1 MRTSETTFQN
11 NRLAALGVSLEDAHA
26 LRLSSR
32 GLTRWYTLECG
43 DGNDY
48 ASWAIERDENDIP
61 EMVTYHNSGKTT
73 RRRVRDME
81 RFHQKRIVAICAKC
95 NLHYYL
101 QTDPRGASLYISAN
115 PIDIC
120 DYNRNSVC
128 VY

>member
-32 GLTRWYTLECG
+32 GLTRWYEMECG
-43 DGNDY
+43 GGNDY

-73 RRRVRDME
+73 RRRVRD
-81 RFHQKRIVAICAKC
+81 RRIYNARDA
-95 NLHYYL
+95 
-101 QTDPRGASLYISAN
+101 RARR
-115 PIDIC
+115 PIG
-120 DYNRNSVC
+120 
-128 VY
+128 